1 MVGYFVTQDLD
12 MIYLRACNKKQ
23 TVRKFRWYKN
33 MASMKEDLIENNKP
47 YYIYTGTVKPLDI
60 WGVYEFTNGKLKR
73 LGNDDYNF
81 GKE

>member
-1 MVGYFVTQDLD
+1 
-12 MIYLRACNKKQ
+12 
-23 TVRKFRWYKN
+23 
-33 MASMKEDLIENNKP
+33 MKEDLIENNKP

-60 WGVYEFTNGKLKR
+60 CGVYEFTNGKLKR